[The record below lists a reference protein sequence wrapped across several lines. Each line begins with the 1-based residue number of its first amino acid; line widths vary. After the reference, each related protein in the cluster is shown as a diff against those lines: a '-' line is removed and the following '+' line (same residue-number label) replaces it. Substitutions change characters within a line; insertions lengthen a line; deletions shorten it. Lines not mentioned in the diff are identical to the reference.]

1 MAKINN
7 SAKRIIAWVSVIA
20 LLLTLGGILWAA
32 ASQNQRLETT
42 CVEQTN
48 IRTKVN
54 KNEKDIVELKTDV
67 KYIRHTVDRI
77 EKKL

>member
-1 MAKINN
+1 MAKNN
-7 SAKRIIAWVSVIA
+7 SVKRIVAWVSVIV

-67 KYIRHTVDRI
+67 KYIRKGIDRI